1 MGLHATGQLL
11 AEAGKKF
18 WSDKGPRLGAAMA
31 FYAALSLSPLLIV
44 VVAIAGVVFGAEA
57 ARGELVDQLRDTV
70 GLEGAKVMEQL
81 IAKSA
86 STTHGVIATV
96 IAIGFLLFGA
106 SGIFAE
112 LQSSLNSIWRVPG
125 KKSSGGIWSVVKGRL
140 LDFAMVCVCA
150 LLLLLSLVASAV
162 LTAVSHAANWL
173 PGISL
178 LSQVGNFVITFAILV
193 MLFALI
199 FQWLPQTDLA
209 WSDVWVG
216 AAITAFLFSIG
227 KYLIGLYL
235 ARATVGSAYGAAG
248 AFVILLVWIYY
259 SSQIVL
265 FGAELTYVYA
275 KRFGHGLDSM
285 PAQSAAQ
292 SPNSAELRP
301 AT

>member
-1 MGLHATGQLL
+1 MGLHATGLLL

-31 FYAALSLSPLLIV
+31 FYTALSLSPLLVV
-44 VVAIAGVVFGAEA
+44 VVAIAGFIFGAEA
-57 ARGELVDQLRDTV
+57 ARGELVAQLRDTV
-70 GLEGAKVMEQL
+70 GVEGATVMEQL

-86 STTHGVIATV
+86 STAHGVIATV
-96 IAIGFLLFGA
+96 IAIAFLLFGA

-112 LQSSLNSIWRVPG
+112 LQGSLNSIWRVPG
-125 KKSSGGIWSVVKGRL
+125 KKSSGGIWSLVKGRL
-140 LDFAMVCVCA
+140 LDFAMVCTCA

-162 LTAVSHAANWL
+162 LTAMSHAANWL

-178 LSQVGNFVITFAILV
+178 LTQVANFVVTFGILV
-193 MLFALI
+193 LLFALI
-199 FQWLPQTDLA
+199 FQWLPETDLA

-248 AFVILLVWIYY
+248 AFVIFLVWIYY
-259 SSQIVL
+259 STQIVL

-275 KRFGHGLDSM
+275 RRFGHGVDSTS
-285 PAQSAAQ
+285 AQLARQ
-292 SPNSAELRP
+292 SQREPELRP